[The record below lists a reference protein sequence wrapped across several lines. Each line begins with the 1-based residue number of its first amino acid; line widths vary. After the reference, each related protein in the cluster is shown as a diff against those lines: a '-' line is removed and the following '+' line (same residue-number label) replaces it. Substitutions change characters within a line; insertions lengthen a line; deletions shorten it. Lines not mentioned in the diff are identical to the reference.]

1 MCVDVFTIH
10 DPGAT
15 QSRHREA
22 TNTISETATFVKHY
36 FEEGELAVWFSQLE
50 ALLYTEEMI
59 YDDTHGNPHFH
70 GIARLI
76 GRKPYSSV

>member
-1 MCVDVFTIH
+1 MYVDVFTIH
-10 DPGAT
+10 DPGAA

-22 TNTISETATFVKHY
+22 ANTISETATFVKHY
-36 FEEGELAVWFSQLE
+36 FAEGELAAWFSRLE
-50 ALLYTEEMI
+50 TLQYTEEMI

-70 GIARLI
+70 GVARLI